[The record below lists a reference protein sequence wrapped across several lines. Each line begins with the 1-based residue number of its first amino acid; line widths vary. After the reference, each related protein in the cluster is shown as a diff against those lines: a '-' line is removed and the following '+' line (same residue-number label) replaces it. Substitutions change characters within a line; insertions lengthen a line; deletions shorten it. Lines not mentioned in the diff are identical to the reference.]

1 MLRLIVSIS
10 NRQNLLSNTQFT
22 YKRISTSKGP
32 IRLNSKHLYLIHTYV
47 NNIRHSMRNCAY
59 DIRKLFHLRTRH
71 MEESVQ
77 LFSVPLLQPCLAV
90 HQALNVKR
98 IKDNLRGVTL
108 VRFIATTSRE
118 ALQIDTWPLFKRI
131 DEGIGP
137 SSYGNFNLLL
147 RRLLKKKKSRKESWE
162 SYRVEESRFLI

>member
-1 MLRLIVSIS
+1 MYPLAIAKIFFPTHNSHIKESQRAKVRFVSI
-10 NRQNLLSNTQFT
+10 LNT
-22 YKRISTSKGP
+22 
-32 IRLNSKHLYLIHTYV
+32 YLIHTYV

-59 DIRKLFHLRTRH
+59 DIRKLFHLRTRY